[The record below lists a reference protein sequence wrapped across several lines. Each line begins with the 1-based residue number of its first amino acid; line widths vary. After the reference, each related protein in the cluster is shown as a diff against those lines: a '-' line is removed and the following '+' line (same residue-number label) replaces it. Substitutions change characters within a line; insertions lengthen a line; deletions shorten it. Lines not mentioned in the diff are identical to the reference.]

1 MKGLPLRVV
10 PSFVKLYGECN
21 AKVVLLD
28 SFLLVVVGF
37 VFEDGEGAV
46 ELLREDG
53 AHNLVREGHLRERE
67 LAISTLVDSIRE
79 AIRASNNKY

>member
-1 MKGLPLRVV
+1 MKGLPDLVV

-21 AKVVLLD
+21 AKVASLYRV
-28 SFLLVVVGF
+28 LLVVVGF

-67 LAISTLVDSIRE
+67 LAISALVDSIRE